1 MELTIGEALRR
12 GIDAHQA
19 GDAAE
24 AEKYYTAIL
33 QVEPEHP
40 DANHN
45 MGVLAVDVGKREE
58 AIPFFERALAS
69 NHTVDQFWLS
79 YINVFLGMG
88 RFDSARGVLSQ
99 ARERGI
105 CADILS
111 RMEGLLVEST
121 VSAGDSLSA
130 DPPQAELQGLLVLYN
145 DGNFEG
151 ALARSTS
158 LLERYASSVVVLNVR
173 GACCAG
179 LGHYDQAIESY
190 RKALEIKPEFADGYN
205 NLASAFKEV

>member
-69 NHTVDQFWLS
+69 NHTVGQFWLS

-105 CADILS
+105 GADILS

-145 DGNFEG
+145 DGNFETF
-151 ALARSTS
+151 AMCRVS
-158 LLERYASSVVVLNVR
+158 N
-173 GACCAG
+173 CM
-179 LGHYDQAIESY
+179 
-190 RKALEIKPEFADGYN
+190 RKIPKLMLY
-205 NLASAFKEV
+205 